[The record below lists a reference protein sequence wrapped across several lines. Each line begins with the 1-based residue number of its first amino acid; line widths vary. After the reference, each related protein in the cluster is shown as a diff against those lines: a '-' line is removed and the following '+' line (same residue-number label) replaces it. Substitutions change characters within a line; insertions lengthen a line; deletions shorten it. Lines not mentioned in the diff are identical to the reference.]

1 MQLHYNILWIDND
14 IDDYI
19 STGEVDSI
27 KTFLLDL
34 GFEPTIITIDDEEK
48 LEDKIHI
55 LKYDLIISDFNLN
68 YTTGDVIIKQI
79 RDEKK
84 FSTEILFYSAKTN
97 FRNDPEVLKRLAFM
111 DRITF
116 HTGRETL
123 LRKIETLIEL
133 TLDKLLELNATRGL
147 ITSATSELDVNMEL
161 IAHKMIDKINQDEC
175 EKIFSEI
182 HSEIFNKQQENI
194 TNLEKLFK
202 EKNFKEYFTKADAYR
217 KWDLLKDILK
227 QNSPMDF
234 DQKLF
239 KRYHPE
245 VIDIR
250 NKFAHAKAKAKEDGS
265 LALIGQYGKADFEFD
280 SNACIKIRQDLI
292 KHRKNFSVLCTHLD
306 LNQD

>member
-161 IAHKMIDKINQDEC
+161 IAHKMIDKIN
-175 EKIFSEI
+175 
-182 HSEIFNKQQENI
+182 
-194 TNLEKLFK
+194 
-202 EKNFKEYFTKADAYR
+202 AYR

>member
-55 LKYDLIISDFNLN
+55 LK
-68 YTTGDVIIKQI
+68 
-79 RDEKK
+79 
-84 FSTEILFYSAKTN
+84 
-97 FRNDPEVLKRLAFM
+97 FM